1 VTDVSEPTL
10 IELLR
15 GKGAHVDPMA
25 CVEDLSA
32 DWAGKKLTGH
42 PHTIWQILGHISY
55 WMDYEVKR
63 IAGKRP
69 TYPEHAAES
78 WPADDGPANED
89 AWISEIARFS
99 SLLEEL
105 SDLATL
111 SAEKLD
117 GAVER
122 LHPSQSTRVSTVR
135 AVLWQI
141 VAHNSYHVGQIVLL
155 RQGLG
160 KWPAR
165 KGGDTW

>member
-15 GKGAHVDPMA
+15 GKGAHVDPVA
-25 CVEDLSA
+25 CVEDLPA
-32 DWAGKKLTGH
+32 DLAGKKVADY
-42 PHTIWQILGHISY
+42 PHTIWQILGHVSY
-55 WMDYEVKR
+55 WMDYELKR

-69 TYPEHAAES
+69 AYPEHAAES

-89 AWISEIARFS
+89 AWIGEIARFS

-105 SDLATL
+105 SDLA
-111 SAEKLD
+111 SMSGEKLD
-117 GAVER
+117 RAVER
-122 LHPSQSTRVSTVR
+122 LHPSQSTPVSTVR

-141 VAHNSYHVGQIVLL
+141 VAHNSYHFGQIVLL
-155 RQGLG
+155 RQCLG